1 MEAPRSLR
9 QGEFVWASGDRYTGS
24 WKEDLFSGAG
34 KLTLSAGVSY
44 DGSWQLGKVRATIL
58 SVV

>member
-1 MEAPRSLR
+1 M
-9 QGEFVWASGDRYTGS
+9 WASGDRYTGS

-58 SVV
+58 SVM